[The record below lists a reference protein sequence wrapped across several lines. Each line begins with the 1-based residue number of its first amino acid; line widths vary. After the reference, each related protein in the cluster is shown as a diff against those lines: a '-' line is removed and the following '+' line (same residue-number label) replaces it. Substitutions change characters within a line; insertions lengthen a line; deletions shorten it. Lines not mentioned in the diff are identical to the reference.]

1 MKIIQLL
8 LAGLL
13 FCTSVFAQKTYRI
26 NKSSGT
32 LQLDNVNSVEIE
44 SYDGSEIVLTAEN
57 DPVGED
63 ERADGLRTLNSRGKD
78 NTGLG
83 LIVKDIDNQTTEV
96 KRLDPLNAKKIFIK
110 LPKNVKISIKNK
122 GLNYGNGDG
131 TILIKNLS
139 TEINAVVQY
148 DNIKLENI
156 TGPSNISN
164 LYGNIEATL
173 DDKIKGPLSLVTV
186 YGFVDIS
193 IPAQSKTD
201 LNLSTTYGSL
211 LASEKL
217 NIDII
222 HQEADTTRKIN
233 QRNIVINRTN
243 KRSTDGVEKVVV
255 NLDSALASSGVPA
268 ATLPP
273 NFNVDINE
281 TISAALEN
289 LPISFGSPFGENKIV
304 GKLNGGGEHIILKS
318 TYGKIYLRDK
328 K

>member
-1 MKIIQLL
+1 MKIIQLV

-13 FCTSVFAQKTYRI
+13 FCTSAFAQKTYRI
-26 NKSSGT
+26 NKNAGT
-32 LQLDNVNSVEIE
+32 LQLENINAVEIE
-44 SYDGSEIVLTAEN
+44 SYGGNEIVLSVEK
-57 DPVGED
+57 DSVEED
-63 ERADGLRTLNSRGKD
+63 ERADGLRTLNSRGTD

-83 LIVKDIDNQTTEV
+83 LNVKDIDNQTTEI
-96 KRLDPLNAKKIFIK
+96 KRLDPLNAKKLFIK

-122 GLNYGNGDG
+122 GVNYGPSDG

-164 LYGNIEATL
+164 LYGSIEATL

-211 LASEKL
+211 LASENL

-222 HQEADTTRKIN
+222 PQAADTTRRIN

-243 KRSTDGVEKVVV
+243 KHTTERAEKIVV
-255 NLDSALASSGVPA
+255 NVDTLSATPEPPA
-268 ATLPP
+268 APLPI
-273 NFNVDINE
+273 NFNLGTHQTMNFV
-281 TISAALEN
+281 EN
-289 LPISFGSPFGENKIV
+289 FPISFSPVFSENKIV